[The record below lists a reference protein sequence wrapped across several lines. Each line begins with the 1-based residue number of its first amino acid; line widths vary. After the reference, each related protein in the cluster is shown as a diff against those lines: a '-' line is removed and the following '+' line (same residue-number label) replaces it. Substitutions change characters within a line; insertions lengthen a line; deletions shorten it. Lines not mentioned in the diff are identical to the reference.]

1 MIDHTLG
8 PSALGCLA
16 GTIVLFLSQ
25 TFNVVTTRSRAYG
38 RSRVRRA
45 AGPWGIRFP
54 DDVCLDELPGVVDL
68 NGRRRITLRSTAVCP
83 PILLFLLSAP
93 AAHAQLSRLARADKQ
108 SLLTENFQVLTHVK
122 ALPASVKKAFAH
134 AAQSRTFQMAD
145 PGQEYRA
152 TDYVLKAGLPFR
164 RLIFAGVT
172 HDLCLLHYE
181 RGGRG
186 ESWDLVLFRLSGGS
200 ARLVWHGWAH
210 RIIPNVAELRK
221 DVRSGSVEDGDK
233 FYL

>member
-1 MIDHTLG
+1 M
-8 PSALGCLA
+8 
-16 GTIVLFLSQ
+16 
-25 TFNVVTTRSRAYG
+25 
-38 RSRVRRA
+38 
-45 AGPWGIRFP
+45 
-54 DDVCLDELPGVVDL
+54 
-68 NGRRRITLRSTAVCP
+68 RSTAVCP

-186 ESWDLVLFRLSGGS
+186 ESWDLVLFRLSGGA